1 MAQNETKIVLV
12 FVKNDDQKAKLITTF
27 DTIFQPMMLI
37 RYLSQIGKY
46 FLMIREI
53 FVKQTKWSVT
63 KNLIFKE
70 IDDLIINSMGIVCFI
85 SFFVG
90 GVVSIQTALN
100 LNNPLIPT
108 YLIGFATRQSVIL
121 EFAPTFISIIM
132 AGKMGSFIT
141 SSIGTMRVTE
151 QIDALEVMGVNSLNY
166 LVFPKIVTLFLYP
179 FIIGISMFLGIFGGW
194 VAAVY
199 GGYTSSE
206 SFITGIQ
213 LDFNPFHIAYAFIKT
228 LIFAMLLATIPSFHG
243 YYMKGGA
250 LEVGKASTVSF
261 VWTSVCI
268 ITFNYILT
276 QLLLG

>member
-1 MAQNETKIVLV
+1 MM
-12 FVKNDDQKAKLITTF
+12 FVS
-27 DTIFQPMMLI
+27 
-37 RYLSQIGKY
+37 YLSQIGKY
-46 FLMIREI
+46 FLMIQEI
-53 FVKQTKWSVT
+53 FKKPTKWSVM
-63 KNLIFKE
+63 KALIFKE
-70 IDDLIINSMGIVCFI
+70 IDDLIIGSLGIVAFI

-100 LNNPLIPT
+100 LNNPLIPK

-166 LVFPKIVTLFLYP
+166 LVFPKIIALLLYP
-179 FIIGISMFLGIFGGW
+179 FLIGIAMFLGIAGGFI
-194 VAAVY
+194 ASVY
-199 GGYTSSE
+199 GGFGSS
-206 SFITGIQ
+206 SDFIFGLQNTFI
-213 LDFNPFHIAYAFIKT
+213 PFHVVYSFIKT

-261 VWTSVCI
+261 VWTAVSI
-268 ITFNYILT
+268 ILINYILT
-276 QLLLG
+276 QMLLT